1 MRQDDFDWDRLAS
14 YVQKLETRAVAQRLG
29 YLLEL
34 YGLGTP
40 TIAEALQEMVGNSYA
55 RLDPLLADNGPY
67 LARWRLR
74 LNLEPETL
82 QSIVRT

>member
-1 MRQDDFDWDRLAS
+1 M
-14 YVQKLETRAVAQRLG
+14 AQRLG

-34 YGLGTP
+34 YGLDAPSTV
-40 TIAEALQEMVGNSYA
+40 ESLQEMVGSSYA
-55 RLDPLLADNGPY
+55 RLDPLLPNDGPY

-82 QSIVRT
+82 LGIVRT

>member
-1 MRQDDFDWDRLAS
+1 MRQDDFDWTKLAH
-14 YVQKLETRAVAQRLG
+14 YAQKLGRRAVAQRLG

-40 TIAEALQEMVGNSYA
+40 SLIGSLQAMVSTSYA
-55 RLDPLLADNGPY
+55 RLDTLLPDDGPY

-82 QSIVRT
+82 QATVRT